1 MKKLNN
7 KKNAF
12 SLIELTIVVV
22 VMALLFVVFSVSEK
36 VVENG
41 RLINAINLTAQ
52 QPNIIENNKL
62 VLWLETSMSSREKKV
77 GQKLLDWDDLSKNK
91 ILFITSSNLHP
102 QTFEEKRIFPG
113 IKSVHFNG
121 SNPME
126 SKKGLNLLSYTAF
139 VVSKPEKN
147 NTGTILDSGFKI
159 TSNEVYSEKNGDILI
174 NVIQNDG
181 SAKSIKRGLK
191 GEFIGI
197 SNNDVLNS
205 RPLKIYIGNNG
216 FKGEIFEII
225 IFDGILQEN
234 EIYKIETYLHRK
246 YIN

>member
-1 MKKLNN
+1 MNKLNS

-12 SLIELTIVVV
+12 SLIELTIVIV
-22 VMALLFVVFSVSEK
+22 VMALLFAVFSASEK
-36 VVENG
+36 VVEHG

-52 QPNIIENNKL
+52 QPNIIESNKL

-91 ILFITSSNLHP
+91 ILFTASSSSHP

-113 IKSVHFNG
+113 IKSVHFDG

-159 TSNEVYSEKNGDILI
+159 TSDEVHSDKNNDSLI
-174 NVIQNDG
+174 NVIRNDG
-181 SAKSIKRGLK
+181 STKSIKKGIK
-191 GEFIGI
+191 GEFIGTK
-197 SNNDVLNS
+197 NNDVLGN
-205 RPLKIYIGNNG
+205 RPEKIYIGNNV

-225 IFDGILQEN
+225 IFDGVLEED
-234 EIYKIETYLHRK
+234 EIYEIETYLHRK